1 MKGIKIK
8 DSSNSKSKLEEH
20 KPMHQLS
27 NIPIQMPKSRSK
39 SNYLQEK
46 PNILQSK
53 VTYYANSTY
62 GDQNNF
68 NRKRKVRSNAKVGNN
83 QTDTQ

>member
-1 MKGIKIK
+1 MTK
-8 DSSNSKSKLEEH
+8 N
-20 KPMHQLS
+20 
-27 NIPIQMPKSRSK
+27 RSK

-53 VTYYANSTY
+53 VTYYAGSTV

-68 NRKRKVRSNAKVGNN
+68 QRKRKVRSNAKVGNH
-83 QTDTQ
+83 QTDTQENENSNEVADIIK